1 MAILFVMF
9 FLMGGLPLVGGSM
22 ILGACA
28 PTKTISRLRREMV
41 AVLVQQHRADRRLA
55 RRLATR
61 VEALGGKT
69 STANTVGRKYNR
81 NSRRRHLVAG
91 LSSQARTAGLLGRT
105 NFSRRRC
112 GGRRNPVVRATS
124 PRTFGAEKL
133 ALKETIRARKRAR
146 KVALRQWRAGEG
158 VEIRGRSRHALV
170 NLLLEGMAERAALRQ
185 EVAFASSYA
194 DYLREGQVEAQKA
207 KAQKW
212 ALAHLHEAS
221 QEASRLVDM
230 ALVASSADLT
240 QASLLTRALVAQSA
254 RGLRQLAHIRQLA
267 KGADQGSVV
276 DRLVGLLEAA

>member
-1 MAILFVMF
+1 MAILFVAF

-28 PTKTISRLRREMV
+28 PTKTISRLRREV
-41 AVLVQQHRADRRLA
+41 AAVLVQQRRADRRLA

-124 PRTFGAEKL
+124 TRTFGAEKL
-133 ALKETIRARKRAR
+133 ALKEAIKARKRAR
-146 KVALRQWRAGEG
+146 KAALRQWRAGEG
-158 VEIRGRSRHALV
+158 VEIRGRSRHALI
-170 NLLLEGMAERAALRQ
+170 NLLLEGMAERVAIRQ
-185 EVAFASSYA
+185 DLAFASSYA
-194 DYLREGQVEAQKA
+194 EYLREGQVEVQKA
-207 KAQKW
+207 RVQKW

-221 QEASRLVDM
+221 CEASRLVDM
-230 ALVASSADLT
+230 ALEAATTDLT
-240 QASLLTRALVAQSA
+240 QASLLTRALAAQSA

-267 KGADQGSVV
+267 EGVNQGSAM
-276 DRLVGLLEAA
+276 DHLVGILEAA